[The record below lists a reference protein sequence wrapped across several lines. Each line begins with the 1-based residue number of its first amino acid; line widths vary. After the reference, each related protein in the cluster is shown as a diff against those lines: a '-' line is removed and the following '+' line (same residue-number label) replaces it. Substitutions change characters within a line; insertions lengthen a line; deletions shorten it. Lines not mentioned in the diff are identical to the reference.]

1 MKTQNSAPATKG
13 SNTESKNAV
22 KNANTTRRVV
32 VTRDEYAVVY
42 DHAVSLVVAYALGQ
56 SPEKPREGFAFGPI
70 ANGNHTRNYEN
81 ESTNAAKQQVKNR
94 KNGNAPAPQA
104 QDAPVPAN
112 VEDVQRRYE
121 DVKSLLSKAKK
132 DKQKHS
138 DKVAT
143 LKERFDNESYALA
156 TLRCNMGTGDEQDAA
171 IVANRK
177 VEIGLNDLLGRAIG
191 ALPQDSDEVAKARLS
206 AKAEERSLT
215 SAIAETKRQWSST
228 YRTLYGTIGLTK
240 VSMLTPDLLK
250 GLCPFLMVGTA
261 DGLKAGVISRSAVRK
276 NGKAVKQNGK
286 RVYKYTLRERKGWSA
301 YGLFEL
307 LELNFRWFQLQVFTA
322 DELQV
327 RSDLLNAQVS
337 ALKALKEAK
346 AATKS
351 DVPEQA
357 AHAAEAEAQLAA
369 AAKAAGKAVKES
381 TATVGSKTAADPK
394 ATKVA

>member
-1 MKTQNSAPATKG
+1 MTTARKCIRFALAFRWSIGATLKNFKIMTRNNKRNSA
-13 SNTESKNAV
+13 
-22 KNANTTRRVV
+22 
-32 VTRDEYAVVY
+32 
-42 DHAVSLVVAYALGQ
+42 Q
-56 SPEKPREGFAFGPI
+56 
-70 ANGNHTRNYEN
+70 N

-215 SAIAETKRQWSST
+215 SAIAETRRQWSST

-369 AAKAAGKAVKES
+369 AAKAAGKAVKDS

>member
-1 MKTQNSAPATKG
+1 MSRNNSQTR
-13 SNTESKNAV
+13 SNA
-22 KNANTTRRVV
+22 
-32 VTRDEYAVVY
+32 
-42 DHAVSLVVAYALGQ
+42 
-56 SPEKPREGFAFGPI
+56 
-70 ANGNHTRNYEN
+70 TRNEN
-81 ESTNAAKQQVKNR
+81 TNAAQQQVKNNR
-94 KNGNAPAPQA
+94 KNGNVPAPKA

-112 VEDVQRRYE
+112 VEDVQSRFE
-121 DVKSLLSKAKK
+121 EIKSLLSKAKK

-156 TLRCNMGTGDEQDAA
+156 TLRCKMGTGDEQDDA
-171 IVANRK
+171 IVANHR
-177 VEIGLNDLLGRAIG
+177 VEVGLSDLLAKAMGT
-191 ALPQDSDEVAKARLS
+191 LPQDSDEVAKARES

-215 SAIAETKRQWSST
+215 SAIAETKRQWNST

-240 VSMLTPDLLK
+240 VSLLTTDLLK

-261 DGLKAGVISRSAVRK
+261 DGLKAAAVSRTPVRK
-276 NGKAVKQNGK
+276 NGKAVKKDGK

-307 LELNFRWFQLQVFTA
+307 LELNHRWMNGNAFTT

-327 RSDLLNAQVS
+327 RTDLLTMQVNALE
-337 ALKALKEAK
+337 ALKAAK
-346 AATKS
+346 AAKQS

-357 AHAAEAEAQLAA
+357 AEAANTETALAA

-381 TATVGSKTAADPK
+381 TATTGSKTANDK
-394 ATKVA
+394 QVKVA

>member
-1 MKTQNSAPATKG
+1 MSTRNDKRNSA
-13 SNTESKNAV
+13 
-22 KNANTTRRVV
+22 
-32 VTRDEYAVVY
+32 
-42 DHAVSLVVAYALGQ
+42 Q
-56 SPEKPREGFAFGPI
+56 
-70 ANGNHTRNYEN
+70 N
-81 ESTNAAKQQVKNR
+81 ESTNAASKQQVKNR
-94 KNGNAPAPQA
+94 KNGKPAPAPKA
-104 QDAPVPAN
+104 QDAPVPEN

-132 DKQKHS
+132 AKQKSS

-143 LKERFDNESYALA
+143 LKELFDNESYTLA
-156 TLRCNMGTGDEQDAA
+156 SLRCNMGTGDEQDAA

-177 VEIGLNDLLGRAIG
+177 VELGLNDLLTRAMG
-191 ALPQDSDEVAKARLS
+191 ALPQDSDEVAKARQS

-215 SAIAETKRQWSST
+215 SAIAETKRQWNST

-240 VSMLTPDLLK
+240 VSLLTPDMLK

-261 DGLKAGVISRSAVRK
+261 DGLKAGVINRTAVRK

-307 LELNFRWFQLQVFTA
+307 LELNFRWMQQQVFTT

-346 AATKS
+346 DAAKS

-357 AHAAEAEAQLAA
+357 AKASEAERELADA
-369 AAKAAGKAVKES
+369 ALAAGKVVKEN
-381 TATVGSKTAADPK
+381 TATVGSKTAADTK